1 MGIRKSYMKLCQHGN
16 TEVTYV
22 INNGKLEVTFEQA
35 VSGGFRT
42 AILDE
47 RSNVVSNHGFN
58 GADIGYFQRFLAR
71 NIETIKAVEFNYA

>member
-22 INNGKLEVTFEQA
+22 MDSGKLEVTFEQA
-35 VSGGFRT
+35 VSGGFKT
-42 AILDE
+42 AVFDE
-47 RSNVVSNHGFN
+47 YSNVISNQGFN

-71 NIETIKAVEFNYA
+71 NIKAIKAVELDYA